1 VQEAGILVEC
11 VSFTLGHRLFMAV
24 EKVFE
29 FYGSRPWVA
38 GFV

>member
-1 VQEAGILVEC
+1 VQEAGIMVEG
-11 VSFTLGHRLFMAV
+11 VSFTLGHHLYMAV

-29 FYGSRPWVA
+29 FYGSRLLVA